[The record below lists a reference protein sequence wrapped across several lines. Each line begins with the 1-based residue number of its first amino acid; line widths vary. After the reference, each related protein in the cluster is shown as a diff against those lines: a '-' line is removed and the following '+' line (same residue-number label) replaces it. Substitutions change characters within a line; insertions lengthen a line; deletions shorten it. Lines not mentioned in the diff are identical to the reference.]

1 MADELPEIP
10 VTKSAPAQKPLPE
23 IPVTKAPAASSGA
36 APSGHSLPQIPVATK
51 PNSNPFSQIQAS
63 QKHAGQ
69 VLGAWESAVW
79 GHWKEAL
86 GAGVGADLDVLG
98 TPQRIVSGEVEN
110 VQNHKGFLDSVEHLN
125 DIIWHPTTEK
135 VNKARTAVQKGLHLS
150 TDADIDTMMHGTLM
164 HHLGQLSPYVGNAL
178 KTVNNVAT
186 DTITDPF
193 SVAGDAATAARDL
206 GLAHRIAAAPSATH
220 LLVHAAK
227 AAAVNPATKPL
238 IHAGVTAGRMVTAQV
253 HNLLTK
259 HGAGPAF
266 EHLKTAVAATKNSA
280 SNIHRGLVDTFVT
293 RPDLLRAGLT
303 HAGRD
308 VRLQLENSQRV
319 LKHKDFTKD
328 AAVVN
333 DANKSVQR
341 YAEYVHLHGSSKRS
355 AAAKSV
361 LPQSLHSA
369 SPPSGSLAKTHSAAE
384 IRAMSPDERTEAF
397 NSMRNEIHKNE
408 LARRSTETFSQQ
420 GGTKLSHTPN
430 AVDWHKYQSPDVK
443 QVAGVAKTMANLG
456 RAGIELNPL
465 PHGGT
470 NVGTLQFLGG
480 GLDAVTRGVGAMIKP
495 VDHAVK
501 GRLIQMGSGTP
512 DYIGGHTGGIPGY
525 AQMVNHMSGIL
536 GQMEY
541 GWRAGMLEHLDRVLG
556 PSEAGSKAEYIKG
569 ALINKKL
576 GDYHNQ
582 HAFARAFASWGG
594 PFVMYKLGIL
604 PKAVFDSIKE
614 NPIRFQTVA
623 RTEDQLQDNRQGAG
637 QDKLSFSDPVS
648 EARKGVMD
656 PTGYAFDTLSLA
668 REGLEL
674 KADWENPSNTY
685 ETFDQGIARVAE
697 NHIAPLG
704 AIQGISDN
712 LQGKSFAGQP
722 MNFTD
727 HMAAMIIGAL
737 NGHIHHKA
745 SGKMLRKNQKYISK
759 HAFTPED

>member
-1 MADELPEIP
+1 MGGFVPDPTPAAPKPPPSPGGGFVAD
-10 VTKSAPAQKPLPE
+10 KPG
-23 IPVTKAPAASSGA
+23 APAA
-36 APSGHSLPQIPVATK
+36 PKPQGGGFVPDK
-51 PNSNPFSQIQAS
+51 PAGGNIFSQMQAS

-69 VLGAWESAVW
+69 VLGAWEGAVW

-86 GAGVGADLDVLG
+86 GAGVGADLDILG
-98 TPQRIVSGEVEN
+98 TPMREVAGAVEN
-110 VQNHKGFLDSVEHLN
+110 VQNHSNFHDSIEHLN

-135 VNKARTAVQKGLHLS
+135 VNRARTAVQRGLHLA
-150 TDADIDTMMHGTLM
+150 TDDDIDTMMHGTLM
-164 HHLGQLSPYVGNAL
+164 NHLGQLKPYVQNAL

-186 DTITDPF
+186 DTIVDPF
-193 SVAGDAATAARDL
+193 AIAGDAATAARDL
-206 GLAHRIAAAPSATH
+206 GLAHHIAGAPSATH
-220 LLVHAAK
+220 LLVHAAR

-238 IHAGVTAGRMVTAQV
+238 IHAGVTSGRMVTAQV
-253 HNLLTK
+253 HNLLAK

-266 EHLKTAVAATKNSA
+266 AHLKTAVAATKNSA
-280 SNIHRGLVDTFVT
+280 SNIHQGLVNTFVT

-319 LKHKDFTKD
+319 LKHKDYLADEK
-328 AAVVN
+328 VVN
-333 DANKSVQR
+333 DADASVQR
-341 YAEYVHLHGSSKRS
+341 YAQYVHLHGSPGRS
-355 AAAKSV
+355 ANARAV
-361 LPQSLHSA
+361 LPQALHSA
-369 SPPSGSLAKTHSAAE
+369 TAPTGSLTKKSSAAE
-384 IRAMSPDERTEAF
+384 IRNMSPDERTEAF
-397 NSMRNEIHKNE
+397 NAIRNDIHKNE
-408 LARRSTETFSQQ
+408 LARRSTETFAQQ

-430 AVDWHKYQSPDVK
+430 AVDWTKYQNPDVK
-443 QVAGVAKTMANLG
+443 QVAGVAKTMSNLG

-495 VDHAVK
+495 VDHAVQ

-525 AQMVNHMSGIL
+525 KEIVNGMSGVL
-536 GQMEY
+536 EQMEY
-541 GWRAGMLEHLDRVLG
+541 GWRAGLLEHLDRVLG
-556 PSEAGSKAEYIKG
+556 PSVAGSKEEYIKG

-614 NPIRFQTVA
+614 NPIRFETVS
-623 RTEDQLQDNRQGAG
+623 RTEDQLQENRQGAS

-656 PTGYAFDTLSLA
+656 PTGFAFDTLSLA

-704 AIQGISDN
+704 AIQGIADN

-745 SGKMLRKNQKYISK
+745 SGKMLRKNEKYIQK